1 MSVTY
6 NTRNPGKIECLL
18 LLIALTA
25 VKRLLKEAQELSEPT
40 ELYHAQPLEDNLFE
54 WHFTIRGP
62 EDTEFS
68 GGLYH
73 GRILLPSE
81 YPMRPP
87 NIVLLTPNGR
97 FETHRKIC
105 LSISGYHPESWRPS
119 WSIRTAL
126 LAIIGFMPTHGA
138 GAIGS
143 LDLPKEERRALA
155 RSSLSYVCDTCGS
168 AQNLLRPLTDASR
181 SINKEA
187 MEAASQIS
195 MMGDGSGDGNK
206 EEATSSSSA
215 SVPEPDKMTAPP
227 APATPSKPT
236 TSTTVLP
243 PPKEPEITTSV
254 CSTLNAEYHLS
265 STQSD
270 RPDLSADRPQS
281 WSTSIPNYFDT
292 PPQIA
297 YWLCYPVYH
306 PLPLPPTVHGN
317 PADVRANL
325 TSATSLTTTVTAADG
340 ERVPLSFTDWIKQ
353 MREKRVTSGPSSS
366 PDPASAPLTR
376 AVVTNST
383 TCLSHRASA
392 AFKVHRAPE
401 DTHIRAK
408 LLTTT
413 SSVSEEASMHTK
425 TTSHSLSNDASS
437 SESSKDTVIE
447 RATEGGLHDAAALV
461 DPTNSACPVANGV
474 NEILPDGDELGD
486 NEETKTKPVGKT
498 TTNPPSDPST
508 SLVVNVTNGSVFE
521 EKSVSEEASP
531 AVNEKFAEI
540 SLTAIEVVETSQA
553 SEQDVKPS
561 DLCADTIERP
571 HDSPVEQ
578 ITLRSRVASGSFR
591 SVQNE
596 YEQSS
601 SVVSRR
607 VASPAER
614 ILTSTS
620 RPGSADVPV
629 TTSTTSRTSRST
641 SSNPPTNNMQYR
653 AVTVC
658 AAGVA
663 VALFLVVMRRLSL
676 MLHGI

>member
-6 NTRNPGKIECLL
+6 NTRNPGKTVHLL
-18 LLIALTA
+18 LLIAIAA

-143 LDLPKEERRALA
+143 LDLPKEERRVLA

-206 EEATSSSSA
+206 EEAIPSSS
-215 SVPEPDKMTAPP
+215 VNMPKPDKMTAPLT
-227 APATPSKPT
+227 PATLSKPAT
-236 TSTTVLP
+236 VTTVLP
-243 PPKEPEITTSV
+243 PPRKAETTTSA
-254 CSTLNAEYHLS
+254 CSTFNAGSDLNF
-265 STQSD
+265 TQSD
-270 RPDLSADRPQS
+270 RPGLSGDRPQS
-281 WSTSIPNYFDT
+281 WNTSVPNYFDT

-306 PLPLPPTVHGN
+306 PFPLPPTLHGT
-317 PADVRANL
+317 PADVRSNL
-325 TSATSLTTTVTAADG
+325 TSATSLTTT
-340 ERVPLSFTDWIKQ
+340 
-353 MREKRVTSGPSSS
+353 KRVTSGPSSS

-376 AVVTNST
+376 AIVTNST

-392 AFKVHRAPE
+392 SFKVHRAAE
-401 DTHIRAK
+401 GTQIRAK
-408 LLTTT
+408 LLTAT
-413 SSVSEEASMHTK
+413 SSVSEEASIHPK
-425 TTSHSLSNDASS
+425 AAPHSLSDDASS
-437 SESSKDTVIE
+437 SESSKDTIME
-447 RATEGGLHDAAALV
+447 RATEGGHHDAV
-461 DPTNSACPVANGV
+461 PPGDPTNNVCLAVNGL
-474 NEILPDGDELGD
+474 NEIL
-486 NEETKTKPVGKT
+486 
-498 TTNPPSDPST
+498 
-508 SLVVNVTNGSVFE
+508 E
-521 EKSVSEEASP
+521 EKPVSEEASP
-531 AVNEKFAEI
+531 GMNEKFAEI
-540 SLTAIEVVETSQA
+540 SVTAVEVVETSHT
-553 SEQDVKPS
+553 SEQDAKPS
-561 DLCADTIERP
+561 NLCADTIERS
-571 HDSPVEQ
+571 HNNPVEQ
-578 ITLRSRVASGSFR
+578 TTLRSRVASGSF
-591 SVQNE
+591 QAAQHE
-596 YEQSS
+596 YGESS
-601 SVVSRR
+601 SAVSQH
-607 VASPAER
+607 VASSTER
-614 ILTSTS
+614 IPTSAN
-620 RPGSADVPV
+620 RPASTDVRV
-629 TTSTTSRTSRST
+629 TNSTTSRTSHST
-641 SSNPPTNNMQYR
+641 SANPATNNIQYR
-653 AVTVC
+653 AATVC

>member
-1 MSVTY
+1 MPTHGAGAIGSLDLPKEE
-6 NTRNPGKIECLL
+6 RR
-18 LLIALTA
+18 ALA
-25 VKRLLKEAQELSEPT
+25 RS
-40 ELYHAQPLEDNLFE
+40 HS
-54 WHFTIRGP
+54 
-62 EDTEFS
+62 DTFKA
-68 GGLYH
+68 LAH
-73 GRILLPSE
+73 ILRS
-81 YPMRPP
+81 
-87 NIVLLTPNGR
+87 
-97 FETHRKIC
+97 
-105 LSISGYHPESWRPS
+105 S
-119 WSIRTAL
+119 
-126 LAIIGFMPTHGA
+126 FMPTHGA

-155 RSSLSYVCDTCGS
+155 RRFVVGANAHLQFCLRICLAEHEELMLFVYLRFSFRLHHQFLSRIPRVM
-168 AQNLLRPLTDASR
+168 AV
-181 SINKEA
+181 E
-187 MEAASQIS
+187 MET
-195 MMGDGSGDGNK
+195 K
-206 EEATSSSSA
+206 KKPHSSSSA
-215 SVPEPDKMTAPP
+215 SVPEPDKMIASS
-227 APATPSKPT
+227 APATPSKPAT
-236 TSTTVLP
+236 ATTVLP
-243 PPKEPEITTSV
+243 PPREAEVTSSV
-254 CSTLNAEYHLS
+254 CSTFNVDYHINSTQNDLPGLS
-265 STQSD
+265 SD
-270 RPDLSADRPQS
+270 RSQS
-281 WSTSIPNYFDT
+281 WSTSVPNYFDT

-306 PLPLPPTVHGN
+306 PLPLPPTVHGT
-317 PADVRANL
+317 PADVRSNL

-392 AFKVHRAPE
+392 SFKVHRTPE
-401 DTHIRAK
+401 NTQIRAK

-413 SSVSEEASMHTK
+413 SSVSEEASMHPK
-425 TTSHSLSNDASS
+425 AASHSLSNDASS

-447 RATEGGLHDAAALV
+447 RATEGGHHDATPLV
-461 DPTNSACPVANGV
+461 DPTSNACPVANGP

-486 NEETKTKPVGKT
+486 NEETKTKLVGKT
-498 TTNPPSDPST
+498 TINPLSDPST
-508 SLVVNVTNGSVFE
+508 SLVVNVTNGSVLE
-521 EKSVSEEASP
+521 EKSVSEEASL

-553 SEQDVKPS
+553 SEQDAKPS
-561 DLCADTIERP
+561 DMCADTIERSY
-571 HDSPVEQ
+571 DSPVEQ

-591 SVQNE
+591 AAQNE

-601 SVVSRR
+601 SAANQR
-607 VASPAER
+607 VDSPVER

-620 RPGSADVPV
+620 RSGSADVRV

-641 SSNPPTNNMQYR
+641 SSNRATNNIQYR

-676 MLHGI
+676 MLHGV

>member
-6 NTRNPGKIECLL
+6 NTRNP
-18 LLIALTA
+18 A

-215 SVPEPDKMTAPP
+215 SVPEPDKMTTHP
-227 APATPSKPT
+227 APATPSKPAA
-236 TSTTVLP
+236 STTVLP
-243 PPKEPEITTSV
+243 PPREAEITTSV
-254 CSTLNAEYHLS
+254 CSTPNVDYHLN
-265 STQSD
+265 STQSNL
-270 RPDLSADRPQS
+270 PGLSVDRPQS
-281 WSTSIPNYFDT
+281 WGTSVPNYFDT

-306 PLPLPPTVHGN
+306 PLPLLPTVHGN
-317 PADVRANL
+317 PADVRSNL

-353 MREKRVTSGPSSS
+353 MREKRTTSGPSSS

-392 AFKVHRAPE
+392 SFKVHRAPE
-401 DTHIRAK
+401 DTQIRAK

-425 TTSHSLSNDASS
+425 TASHSLSNDASS

-447 RATEGGLHDAAALV
+447 RATEEGHQDAVPLV
-461 DPTNSACPVANGV
+461 DPVANGL

-486 NEETKTKPVGKT
+486 SQERKTKPIGKT
-498 TTNPPSDPST
+498 TVNPPSDPST
-508 SLVVNVTNGSVFE
+508 SLVVNVTNGSVLE

-553 SEQDVKPS
+553 SEQDAEPS
-561 DLCADTIERP
+561 DLCADTIEKP

-578 ITLRSRVASGSFR
+578 ITLRSRVASGSLR
-591 SVQNE
+591 TAQNE

-601 SVVSRR
+601 SIVSRR

-620 RPGSADVPV
+620 RPGSADVRV

-641 SSNPPTNNMQYR
+641 SSNPATNNMQYR